1 MPDLEAGFPTIDP
14 QAHPA
19 GAGVYLAGHEVDG
32 HQRNHP
38 AEGDGSVH
46 QVVLMGP
53 PAGPLPIHV
62 VFIEPHTMRGP
73 LPTGASCRS
82 GHEKVSGPVIG
93 KGLEGIGGLRRGV
106 LGMGMI
112 NVDATAIGGQHIH
125 QGRLG

>member
-1 MPDLEAGFPTIDP
+1 
-14 QAHPA
+14 
-19 GAGVYLAGHEVDG
+19 
-32 HQRNHP
+32 
-38 AEGDGSVH
+38 
-46 QVVLMGP
+46 
-53 PAGPLPIHV
+53 
-62 VFIEPHTMRGP
+62 MRGP

-125 QGRLG
+125 QGRLGRIRQHTGAGHGPGQPSGAGIVDGVLPTVIPMDM